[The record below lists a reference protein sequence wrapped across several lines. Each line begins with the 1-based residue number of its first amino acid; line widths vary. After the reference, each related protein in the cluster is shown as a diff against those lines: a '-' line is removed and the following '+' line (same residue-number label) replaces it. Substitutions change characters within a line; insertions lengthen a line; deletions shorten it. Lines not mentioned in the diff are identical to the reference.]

1 MDRETLVWISL
12 ALIAAVAAAPALGAG
27 SIPWLALFL
36 LTVTLSCAAHDG
48 SRRLVMETARRHLND
63 HALRT
68 TIIVVAAMPVVFL
81 LPVELALLMA
91 DGVLTYLEVL
101 AAVSL
106 IAANTQF
113 KVVKARVRRF
123 IARAPVR
130 VAYRRGRRSVKTALT
145 RLRAPPSED
154 DDPAWAFA

>member
-1 MDRETLVWISL
+1 MDRETFFWISL
-12 ALIAAVAAAPALGAG
+12 ALIAALAAAPALGTG
-27 SIPWLALFL
+27 GVPWLALFL

-48 SRRLVMETARRHLND
+48 SRRLVVETARRHLSD

-68 TIIVVAAMPVVFL
+68 TVIVIAAMPVVFL

-113 KVVKARVRRF
+113 KVVKARVGRF
-123 IARAPVR
+123 IARAPAR
-130 VAYRRGRRSVKTALT
+130 VAYRRCRRSVKMAMT
-145 RLRAPPSED
+145 RLRSPPPED
-154 DDPAWAFA
+154 DDPAWAF

>member
-1 MDRETLVWISL
+1 M
-12 ALIAAVAAAPALGAG
+12 
-27 SIPWLALFL
+27 
-36 LTVTLSCAAHDG
+36 TLSCAAHDG
-48 SRRLVMETARRHLND
+48 SRRLVVETARRHLSD

-68 TIIVVAAMPVVFL
+68 TVIVIAAMPVVFL

-113 KVVKARVRRF
+113 KVVKARVGRF
-123 IARAPVR
+123 IARAPAR
-130 VAYRRGRRSVKTALT
+130 VAYRRCRRSVKMAMT
-145 RLRAPPSED
+145 RLRSPPPED
-154 DDPAWAFA
+154 DDPAWAF

>member
-12 ALIAAVAAAPALGAG
+12 ALIAALAAAPTLGAG

-36 LTVTLSCAAHDG
+36 LTITLSCAAHG
-48 SRRLVMETARRHLND
+48 GIRQLVTEMARRHFSD

-68 TIIVVAAMPVVFL
+68 TIIVIAAMPVVFL

-113 KVVKARVRRF
+113 KVVRTRFQRF
-123 IARAPVR
+123 ITQPPVR
-130 VAYRRGRRSVKTALT
+130 IAYRRGRRSVKPPLT
-145 RLRAPPSED
+145 PRRTPPPEED
-154 DDPAWAFA
+154 DLAWAF